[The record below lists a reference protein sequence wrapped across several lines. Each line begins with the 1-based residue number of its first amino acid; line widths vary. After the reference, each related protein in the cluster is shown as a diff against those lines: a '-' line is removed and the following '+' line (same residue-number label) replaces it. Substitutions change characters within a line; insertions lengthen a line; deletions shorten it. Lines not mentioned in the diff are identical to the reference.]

1 MSFSQ
6 KYKKVI
12 ISFSQKFITFINSV
26 KKGFSTSFQFL
37 NEHKHAKI
45 YFWISLATPIVL
57 FVVLVVIL
65 PLNVNLAVTDNRIS
79 NESEFLPGNIDV
91 DNIEELKKYSNKMT
105 DLNLEEM
112 FLESQLLIAKNDSIS
127 LILDLVDSTLSLS
140 IRGVNIRECQVNHFK
155 MGQMF
160 HHIKG
165 DQRLFDWL
173 SKPFVL
179 QKDWATIEKVPI
191 KIRKAPK
198 DTIEAKKYKNEPVK
212 MDKPDAYYTLQFDRN
227 LIIKVHQVESNS
239 FWGSIRKGY
248 YNIRLYLRMLI
259 GTFRAFFHLNTPRSP
274 LWIELKISKNDAL
287 AIYRAIPNQ
296 AALALRLH
304 FF

>member
-45 YFWISLATPIVL
+45 YFWISLATPVVL

-65 PLNVNLAVTDNRIS
+65 PLNVNLPVTDNQIS
-79 NESEFLPGNIDV
+79 NESEFLPGNTDV

-105 DLNLEEM
+105 DLKLEEM

-212 MDKPDAYYTLQFDRN
+212 LDKPDAYYTLQFDRN

-239 FWGSIRKGY
+239 FWGSIQKVY

-259 GTFRAFFHLNTPRSP
+259 DAFLAFFHLDTPHAP

-287 AIYRAIPNQ
+287 AIYRALPNH

-304 FF
+304 SF